1 MSDRPL
7 STRALRIA
15 LATALAWGVLVAAH
29 EGEFYPFS
37 IFPMFSQAGKPWTR
51 VLVQEAEAP
60 PYDWSY
66 RGLDSLNGLIP
77 LLPLGVP
84 QNDVSTFVGK
94 TTEWDGA
101 SGHTLGR
108 FMAPATRRYEAV
120 LVYRVTGRLA
130 GDVASIQAH
139 PLAFATADTLIF
151 SPNEAVR

>member
-1 MSDRPL
+1 MYLARKASFPVSDRPL

-84 QNDVSTFVGK
+84 QNDVSTFVGSWLRRRVGMRPCWYTVSRGGLREMWRRSK
-94 TTEWDGA
+94 
-101 SGHTLGR
+101 R
-108 FMAPATRRYEAV
+108 TRW
-120 LVYRVTGRLA
+120 
-130 GDVASIQAH
+130 
-139 PLAFATADTLIF
+139 PLQRPT
-151 SPNEAVR
+151 R